1 MISVGIDV
9 SKGKSTVC
17 LMKPG
22 GEVLK
27 RPFDVFHTKP
37 DVSVLTELIKSYN
50 EEARV
55 VLESTG
61 HYHWPIA
68 YALSDEGLFV
78 SVVNPYR
85 MKRFCSQSIRRAKTD
100 KIDSIYIA
108 AFGITYWSELI
119 PLPSKDDICKGSG
132 ELQKVI
138 RRQENHSQHKERQD
152 YVEKRFEER
161 QILRQGKSDR
171 ERQQKLQ
178 ANK

>member
-1 MISVGIDV
+1 MNRNKLEREYYTSHYERKYSMISVGIDV

-27 RPFDVFHTKP
+27 RPFEVSHSKQ
-37 DVSVLTELIKSYN
+37 DVSALVDLVKSYG

-108 AFGITYWSELI
+108 AFGITYWSELVQ
-119 PLPSKDDICKGSG
+119 LPSKESVYS
-132 ELQKVI
+132 EM
-138 RRQENHSQHKERQD
+138 
-152 YVEKRFEER
+152 
-161 QILRQGKSDR
+161 QIGR
-171 ERQQKLQ
+171 
-178 ANK
+178 AHV

>member
-1 MISVGIDV
+1 MNRNKLVQEHYTIHYERKYSMISVGIDV

-68 YALSDEGLFV
+68 YALSDE
-78 SVVNPYR
+78 
-85 MKRFCSQSIRRAKTD
+85 
-100 KIDSIYIA
+100 
-108 AFGITYWSELI
+108 
-119 PLPSKDDICKGSG
+119 
-132 ELQKVI
+132 
-138 RRQENHSQHKERQD
+138 
-152 YVEKRFEER
+152 
-161 QILRQGKSDR
+161 
-171 ERQQKLQ
+171 
-178 ANK
+178 